1 MSATTILASDLLRD
15 FPEIYKQSNSNQ
27 LFIDIDTEDQFTAF
41 ADRVGLFQSFRACVI
56 NVKISKSGLP
66 HRHIYVTLEE
76 DYPVMDRLVMQ
87 QFLCSDPVR
96 DFLSYIQHLD
106 GEENPIIFCVEGE
119 ASHKD

>member
-15 FPEIYKQSNSNQ
+15 FPDKYKQSDSTE
-27 LFIDIDTEDQFTAF
+27 LFIDIDTEEQFKGF
-41 ADRVGLFQSFRACVI
+41 NDRIGLFQTFRPCI
-56 NVKISKSGLP
+56 ISVKVSKSGLP
-66 HRHIYVTLEE
+66 HRHIYVTLQE

-87 QFLCSDPVR
+87 QYLCSDPVR

-119 ASHKD
+119 Q